1 MEYINIIKFII
12 AIPVYIYITYI
23 DLKFLLF
30 LMDDGNWK

>member
-1 MEYINIIKFII
+1 MVDIIKLII

-23 DLKFLLF
+23 GLKFLLF